1 MKRSAKGAAFSF
13 SLAVMVGTTAIG
25 CAPTTDTASSEATAS
40 QASEAG
46 APAPLL
52 VAGPIVVTTLSATN
66 DYSSSFAAIDG
77 RRELQLPA
85 FP

>member
-1 MKRSAKGAAFSF
+1 VKLSKSVAFSF
-13 SLAVMVGTTAIG
+13 ILVVLVGTTTIG
-25 CAPTTDTASSEATAS
+25 CGPTTDTAMSEATVH
-40 QASEAG
+40 QAPEAG

-52 VAGPIVVTTLSATN
+52 VAGPIIVTTLSTTN
-66 DYSSSFAAIDG
+66 DYSSSLAAIDG